1 MGSFHV
7 FHILQMVP
15 NQRKRLI
22 CNTDWTTCFG
32 WLVSENRY
40 TSSVL
45 QGCWNFL
52 FLDLF
57 SFKMKFRY
65 KSNIKIEK
73 NCWKYELVQK
83 DLCDHY
89 EVFSLK
95 TNKIP
100 SSWDHFQIEKTSILI
115 FNWFFFN
122 FMRSY

>member
-15 NQRKRLI
+15 NRGKRLI
-22 CNTDWTTCFG
+22 CSTDWTTCFG

-45 QGCWNFL
+45 QGCWIFL

-57 SFKMKFRY
+57 SFEMKFRY

-73 NCWKYELVQK
+73 TCWKYELVQK
-83 DLCDHY
+83 GLCDHY

-95 TNKIP
+95 TSKIP